1 MTPYDETRLIS
12 LTWEVRCA
20 PMAKKLSTCVLVV
33 GLLAATEANASASF
47 ANRNLGIG
55 VSGFGIVGAM
65 TNGIGIDWGVPITLE
80 GGFYIESG
88 FEVFLRIPLLFAQQ
102 KFGFNTADGKGIVLA
117 SGGQFGIKYMFLE
130 ESIRPYVTLHLAG
143 LYFIR
148 DGAALMAMSGVNLNN
163 FFIGPGTSFGVDFF
177 VGESISLGAR
187 GYVDMYVTLNVPP
200 NFAIGGGIAATTYF

>member
-1 MTPYDETRLIS
+1 MTPYGETPLIS

-33 GLLAATEANASASF
+33 GLLAATEASASASF
-47 ANRNLGIG
+47 ANRNLGLG

-65 TNGIGIDWGVPITLE
+65 TNGIGIDWGIPITLE

-102 KFGFNTADGKGIVLA
+102 KFGVTAGGGPGIVLA
-117 SGGQFGIKYMFLE
+117 SGGQFGVKYMFLE

-148 DGAALMAMSGVNLNN
+148 DSAAVGLNN
-163 FFIGPGTSFGVDFF
+163 FFIGPGTSVGVDFF

-187 GYVDMYVTLNVPP
+187 AYVDMYVTLNVPP
-200 NFAIGGGIAATTYF
+200 NFAIGGGIAANTYF